1 LTPLDELARLLAKYG
16 HTAQALTLH
25 SLAAREEM
33 RVELEGF
40 WADVA
45 GPEVFGAMGSVAS
58 LVLGGARAPETAVLE
73 RDRARFRRALWLVAD
88 DLSLRGVASPE
99 SEAWRV
105 KLRDAQGPETA

>member
-1 LTPLDELARLLAKYG
+1 MTPLDDIARLLARWG
-16 HTAQALTLH
+16 HTAEARLVH

-45 GPEVFGAMGSVAS
+45 GPAVFGAEGSVAS
-58 LVLGGARAPETAVLE
+58 LELGGPGQPESEELA
-73 RDRARFRRALWLVAD
+73 RDRARLHRALFLVAD

-99 SEAWRV
+99 SERWR
-105 KLRDAQGPETA
+105 LRWRAERHG